1 MIQAG
6 NTNEVKAA
14 SGEWAFVDMGFA
26 REARSCG
33 LLIGNDSDTN
43 NPDAEELTFSDLLS
57 RISTLTSQSSRRQLN
72 LLIEAPLSVA
82 FDAHGNP
89 TGRTVERRGS
99 RTRYW
104 YVGLG
109 CTVLVATTY
118 LLRHVVDVGTRR
130 EVHLFEGFVSFKPK
144 GVRSSHSGDVKRLRE
159 IAWDSRRDSDAVVPP
174 EALRLNTDDVLES
187 AFKVAGM
194 DFGVPPVVRV
204 DV

>member
-6 NTNEVKAA
+6 SISEVKKA
-14 SGEWAFVDMGFA
+14 SGQWAFIDMGFA
-26 REARSCG
+26 RNARSCG
-33 LLIGNDSDTN
+33 LLVGGGE
-43 NPDAEELTFSDLLS
+43 AEEVTFSELLS
-57 RISTLTSQSSRRQLN
+57 SVSDLAASGSHQQLD

-82 FDAHGNP
+82 FDVRGNP
-89 TGRTVERRGS
+89 TGRTVDRRGS
-99 RTRYW
+99 QTRYW

-118 LLRHVVDVGTRR
+118 LLRHVVDMGTRR
-130 EVHLFEGFVSFKPK
+130 EIYLFEGFVSFKPK

-159 IAWDSRRDSDAVVPP
+159 VAWDSRRGSDAIVPP
-174 EALRLNTDDVLES
+174 EALRLSADDVLVS

-194 DFGVPPVVRV
+194 DFGVPPVVKV